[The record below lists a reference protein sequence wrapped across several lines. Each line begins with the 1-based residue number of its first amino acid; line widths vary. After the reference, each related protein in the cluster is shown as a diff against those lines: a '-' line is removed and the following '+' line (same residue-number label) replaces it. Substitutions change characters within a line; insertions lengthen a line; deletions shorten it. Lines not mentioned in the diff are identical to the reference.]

1 MRFEEA
7 ATITQLPSQAVEL
20 SVALLSKAW
29 FEYEGETL
37 IHRIKN
43 IMPEPARIQAQDIL
57 SIVRCNW

>member
-7 ATITQLPSQAVEL
+7 ATITQLPSQPVEP

-37 IHRIKN
+37 IHRKN